1 MIKTGVVGVGMM
13 GQHHARI
20 YSELENCKLVGV
32 ADKRL
37 EAAKKIGEMYHTNY
51 YQEYER
57 LFDKV
62 DAVSIVVPT
71 RLHKQIA
78 LNFMRRGIHCLVE
91 KPIAPTLEDAKE
103 MIKAA
108 DKNNVRLMI
117 GHVERFNPAVTKLK
131 EIVDKGVLGKLILI
145 STRRV
150 GPFVERIRDVGIIID
165 SATHDID
172 VVRYLVGRDPI
183 NVFAK
188 SGRVKSKREDHAI
201 VVLDFGD
208 VVASIEVNWFTPHK
222 VRSLVA
228 TGTEGI
234 AYLDYLKQE
243 LEVYSRGKKLVPK
256 IDRDEPL
263 KLELKHFLDC
273 IQRNAKPLVDGY
285 EGLKVLEIAIKASKV
300 GRWSV

>member
-1 MIKTGVVGVGMM
+1 MTKVGVVGVGMM

-78 LNFMRRGIHCLVE
+78 LNFMSRGIHCLVE

-117 GHVERFNPAVTKLK
+117 GHIERFNPAVTKLK

-172 VVRYLVGRDPI
+172 IARYLVGRDPI
-183 NVFAK
+183 SVFSK
-188 SGRVKSKREDHAI
+188 SGRVKGEREDHAI

-208 VVASIEVNWFTPHK
+208 IATSIEVNWFTPHK

-228 TGTEGI
+228 TGTKAI
-234 AYLDYLKQE
+234 AYLDYIKEE
-243 LEVYSRGKKLVPK
+243 LEIYSHEEKIVPRIEK
-256 IDRDEPL
+256 EEPL
-263 KLELKHFLDC
+263 KLELKHFLEC
-273 IQRNAKPLVDGY
+273 IQKNEKPLVDGRK
-285 EGLKVLEIAIKASKV
+285 GLKVLEIAIKASE
-300 GRWSV
+300 GQ